1 MEPNDFDSY
10 ISNLMAESGV
20 KSALEILTMK
30 SLFIEMYFDDQKL
43 SSGTAFLAA
52 NDTSSHCAL
61 ITNRHN
67 VTGRN
72 QDTDECLSKL
82 CATPNYIVIHF
93 HKGDSLG
100 EWHKVK
106 LPLYRDNGTPY
117 WIEDP
122 ILGAK
127 ADVIALN
134 LTWGSDVQK
143 FAYYMKTSLDRGGL
157 YVGPSDT
164 VSVIGFPFGISSAG
178 KYPVWAT
185 GFMAQELLL
194 MTKENPVFLIDCRA
208 RQGQSGSP
216 VVAYRSSGYRTTDGN
231 KISSVLSAA
240 PKWEFLGIYSGRIN
254 NESDLGRVWHV
265 SVIERVLNAAEKDNQ
280 ERIAKSKE
288 KKLD

>member
-1 MEPNDFDSY
+1 MNPTDIDSY
-10 ISNLMAESGV
+10 INNLIAESGV
-20 KSALEILTMK
+20 KSTLEILTMK
-30 SLFIEMYFDDQKL
+30 SLFIEMFFDEQIL

-52 NDTSSHCAL
+52 NDTTSHCAL

-72 QDTDECLSKL
+72 QDTNECLSKF

-106 LPLYRDNGTPY
+106 LPLYRDDGTPY

-122 ILGAK
+122 VLGAK

-134 LTWGSDVQK
+134 LKWGRDVNK
-143 FAYYMKTSLDRGGL
+143 FAYYMKSTLDRDNL

-164 VSVIGFPFGISSAG
+164 VSVIGFPFGISSSG
-178 KYPVWAT
+178 KFPVWAT

-194 MTKENPVFLIDCRA
+194 ITKENPVFLIDCRA

-216 VVAYRSSGYRTTDGN
+216 VVAYRAGGYRKIDGN
-231 KISSVLSAA
+231 KISAVLSGT

-254 NESDLGRVWHV
+254 NESDLGRVWHA
-265 SVIERVLNAAEKDNQ
+265 SVIERILNAAEKDYQ
-280 ERIAKSKE
+280 DRDAKSKL
-288 KKLD
+288 KD

>member
-1 MEPNDFDSY
+1 MNSTDFDSY

-20 KSALEILTMK
+20 KSTLEILTMK
-30 SLFIEMYFDDQKL
+30 SLFIEMFFDEQKL

-52 NDTSSHCAL
+52 NDTTSHCAL

-106 LPLYRDNGTPY
+106 LPLYRDDGTPY

-122 ILGAK
+122 LLGAK

-134 LTWGSDVQK
+134 LKWGRDVNK
-143 FAYYMKTSLDRGGL
+143 FAYYMKNTLDRDNL

-164 VSVIGFPFGISSAG
+164 VSVIGFPFGISSSG

-194 MTKENPVFLIDCRA
+194 ITKENPVFLIDCRA

-216 VVAYRSSGYRTTDGN
+216 VVAYRAGGYRKIDEN
-231 KISSVLSAA
+231 KISSVLSGT

-254 NESDLGRVWHV
+254 NESDLGRVWHA
-265 SVIERVLNAAEKDNQ
+265 SVIERILNAAEKDYQ
-280 ERIAKSKE
+280 DRLAK
-288 KKLD
+288 